1 MFVITQLTLFLLL
14 HAFARNIF
22 IIHLHSKPPPPKKK
36 SKKEEPPK
44 PRQKLKTNVKYII
57 LNMFYVLYRFH
68 AILFEVSYT
77 AFVLLN

>member
-1 MFVITQLTLFLLL
+1 MHLLEIYSL
-14 HAFARNIF
+14 YIYTVTP
-22 IIHLHSKPPPPKKK
+22 SPKKK
-36 SKKEEPPK
+36 SKKKKEPQK
-44 PRQKLKTNVKYII
+44 PGQKLKTNVKYII